1 MWHHEKIK
9 YTGINAHHMV
19 NFVLQSVTNPGCN
32 YCQTSDI
39 SYTLGDKIL
48 QTCQCCSICI
58 FYLNFT
64 PGFNGLG
71 KNYCKTRSETFKFL
85 DLMCLILE
93 VWQYMIISDLQ
104 GPVKGYW
111 PLPWT
116 QNYFIPNY
124 LWNALSHLLSV
135 LFGLIP
141 LSVTQVWLNST
152 LLNFFLL
159 LACLWQTLEG
169 YARHRIKK

>member
-1 MWHHEKIK
+1 MGYSFADLGAE
-9 YTGINAHHMV
+9 GCRRSLNA
-19 NFVLQSVTNPGCN
+19 L
-32 YCQTSDI
+32 
-39 SYTLGDKIL
+39 
-48 QTCQCCSICI
+48 
-58 FYLNFT
+58 
-64 PGFNGLG
+64 
-71 KNYCKTRSETFKFL
+71 L

-152 LLNFFLL
+152 FLNFFLL

-169 YARHRIKK
+169 YARHRIKKIACYCHKSYFYLIVALLEPMMTQSADAYHTEAEIKWQPFSKRPFQMHFLEWNC